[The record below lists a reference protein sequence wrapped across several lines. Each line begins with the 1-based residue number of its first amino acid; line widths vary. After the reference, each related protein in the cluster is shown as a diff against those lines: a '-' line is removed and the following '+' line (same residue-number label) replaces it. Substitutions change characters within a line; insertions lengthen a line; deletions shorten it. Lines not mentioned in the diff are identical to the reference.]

1 MADGDKDLTI
11 GSERFTGE
19 ATGGA
24 RAEFGRGSSARWSRD
39 GVRPPGAPN
48 PQTQGPNRPID
59 PPLKPRRPGG
69 GRASRPLLIGLA
81 SLCLVVLLVLIATAT
96 WALRGLPSLPAT
108 DALFTQTRA
117 PAMSFRD
124 PTGAVIATRG
134 KQTGYRVRIAELP
147 PYVPH
152 AFLAAE
158 DKRFYSHGAIDLK
171 GALRAAVAN
180 LSHHGLVQGGSTI
193 SQQIAKTLFLKPEKT
208 FKRKAQEAVLAWE
221 LENRLGKDG
230 VLELYMN
237 RVFYG
242 QGAYGV
248 DAAGQAYFG
257 HPASQLTLQEAAFLA
272 ALPQAP
278 SRLGHKD
285 DLSAAMARSDAILD
299 TMGEQ
304 GWITLGQLN
313 QARAN
318 RPKLAPPP
326 PGDGEFGYV
335 LDYAAAEATR
345 IAGAGAPDLIVTLT
359 LDPRLQAVAQDAVR
373 QTIAVEGK
381 PAKASQAA
389 LLAMTPDGAI
399 RAMVGGLD
407 HTVSPFNRATQAH
420 RQPGSSFKPFVYATA
435 LEQGVKTSDVFQD
448 APLHLGGWTP
458 TNYERGYRG
467 AVTVQEALIHSIN
480 TVAVRVGMKIGPDKI
495 AALAHRFGLAD
506 IPDHPDL
513 TVSLGSKEVTLMQL
527 VSGYQVFQNQGQ
539 RHTPYLIASITS
551 TRGDPIFVHPPEPET
566 PPAPVYDPELAG
578 KMVRMMMGVVERGT
592 GTRAAFGRPAAGK
605 TGTSQDWRDAWFV
618 GFTPDWAAG
627 VWVGNDDYTP
637 MEHVAGGTLPAAIWR
652 RFMVEAHQTLPPR
665 SFDWLPQMD
674 APSAPPP
681 SDTVAGPSADPRN
694 NFYNDLA
701 NDFSSAAAGAD

>member
-1 MADGDKDLTI
+1 LASGDKDLAIETD
-11 GSERFTGE
+11 RFTPE
-19 ATGGA
+19 VLGGA
-24 RAEFGRGSSARWSRD
+24 RVEFGRGKSSRWSRD
-39 GVRPPGAPN
+39 GVRPPGSAAP
-48 PQTQGPNRPID
+48 PTTGPDRPID
-59 PPLKPRRPGG
+59 PPLTPRPPRRE
-69 GRASRPLLIGLA
+69 RASRPLLIGLA
-81 SLCLVVLLVLIATAT
+81 LLCVAILIGVIALGV
-96 WALRGLPSLPAT
+96 WALRGLPPLPAT
-108 DALFTQTRA
+108 DALYTQTRA

-134 KQTGYRVRIAELP
+134 KQTGYRVKITELP
-147 PYVPH
+147 DYVPH

-158 DKRFYSHGAIDLK
+158 DKRFYAHGAIDLK
-171 GALRAAVAN
+171 GTLRAAATD
-180 LSHHGLVQGGSTI
+180 LTHGSAVQGGSTI

-208 FKRKAQEAVLAWE
+208 LKRKAQEAVLAWE

-248 DAAGQAYFG
+248 DAAGQTYFG

-285 DLSAAMARSDAILD
+285 DLGAAMARSDAILD

-313 QARAN
+313 QAKAN
-318 RPKLAPPP
+318 RPRLAPPP
-326 PGDGEFGYV
+326 PGDGAFGYV

-345 IAGAGAPDLIVTLT
+345 IAGAGAPDLIVNLT

-373 QTIAVEGK
+373 QTIATEGK

-389 LLAMTPDGAI
+389 LVAMTPDGAI

-407 HTVSPFNRATQAH
+407 HTASPFNRATQAH

-448 APLHLGGWTP
+448 APLHLGGWNP

-467 AVTVQEALIHSIN
+467 SVTVQEALIHSIN

-495 AALAHRFGLAD
+495 ANLAHRFGLAG

-513 TVSLGSKEVTLMQL
+513 TISLGSKEVTLMQL

-539 RHTPYLIASITS
+539 RRTPYLIASITS
-551 TRGDPIFVHPPEPET
+551 TRGDPIFVHPPEPAS
-566 PPAPVYDPELAG
+566 PPAPVYDPDLAG

-592 GTRAAFGRPAAGK
+592 GTRASFGRPAAGK

-652 RFMVEAHQTLPPR
+652 RFMIEAHQTLPPR
-665 SFDWLPQMD
+665 SFDWLPQLD
-674 APSAPPP
+674 APVAAPP
-681 SDTVAGPSADPRN
+681 SETVVGADPRN

-701 NDFSSAAAGAD
+701 NDFSNAAGGAD